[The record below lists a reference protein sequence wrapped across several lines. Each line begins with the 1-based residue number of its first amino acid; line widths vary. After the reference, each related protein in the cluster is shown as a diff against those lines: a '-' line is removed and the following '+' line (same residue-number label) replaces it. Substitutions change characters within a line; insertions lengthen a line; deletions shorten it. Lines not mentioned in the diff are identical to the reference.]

1 MFAHSVCVYV
11 IAVPPLRVA
20 SISIK
25 TVVNKGNKHEI
36 VAISVLTHDQI
47 SIEGDTLRPEAK
59 VRIRSC
65 LSSYVVFHAAI
76 LFLHWLLVAGAPF
89 G

>member
-1 MFAHSVCVYV
+1 MLSSECVSSFGC

-20 SISIK
+20 SISLK
-25 TVVNKGNKHEI
+25 TVVNKANKHEI

-59 VRIRSC
+59 VHI
-65 LSSYVVFHAAI
+65 
-76 LFLHWLLVAGAPF
+76 LLVLSN
-89 G
+89 